1 MDEIEKDKRLNVI
14 FLKQNKIQKKFVI
27 EDKTTFLKNLDMPE
41 HTVNDF
47 DMFING
53 MNGFLVEK
61 DYLNIQKK
69 IKTKL
74 FQFIQF

>member
-1 MDEIEKDKRLNVI
+1 
-14 FLKQNKIQKKFVI
+14 
-27 EDKTTFLKNLDMPE
+27 MPE

-53 MNGFLVEK
+53 KNGFLVEK